1 MVRNVYG
8 SSCKVGVILVRF
20 EWNLNFLNIFTK
32 SIQIPI
38 SWQTVQGGV
47 ELFHSDRRTDRNDE
61 ANSYF
66 SKFCKSEVRTNF
78 KILLSPLFYCII
90 IFRFHSPLSTDLIY
104 FPGRFPKRIFV
115 TITWIF
121 HFILNSAN
129 STSYSQ
135 HNSFLPS
142 CMNKVKIIP
151 YPSSGYDTRRK
162 QVRPLQYTHTHTHT
176 QTHTYVRCSY
186 PCSLPEQGTQFGLSV
201 FTLLQPVDCYPP
213 KKGWVQWKLTEGRRR
228 KLNDRRFRDIKSYIT
243 QAATL
248 GKHKIQTA
256 SFVKYCT
263 PREESDYWYAYY
275 RITEKEKL
283 QCSVEQNTTAGL

>member
-1 MVRNVYG
+1 MYRTCTAHAPYWHLWPVMVYNIYQHSHKRRDFQKINLLNTKRVFWFSLKLLSETFLILRSNEWDMVRNVYG

-20 EWNLNFLNIFTK
+20 EWNLNFLNIFSK

-38 SWQTVQGGV
+38 PWQTVQGGV

-66 SKFCKSEVRTNF
+66 SKFCKSEVWTNF

-135 HNSFLPS
+135 LNSFLPS

-162 QVRPLQYTHTHTHT
+162 QVRPLQYTHTHTNAHIREVLLSMFSAWT
-176 QTHTYVRCSY
+176 GNAIWLIRVHVTSTGRLLS
-186 PCSLPEQGTQFGLSV
+186 PEKGLS
-201 FTLLQPVDCYPP
+201 TMETN
-213 KKGWVQWKLTEGRRR
+213 WR
-228 KLNDRRFRDIKSYIT
+228 
-243 QAATL
+243 
-248 GKHKIQTA
+248 
-256 SFVKYCT
+256 
-263 PREESDYWYAYY
+263 
-275 RITEKEKL
+275 KEKK
-283 QCSVEQNTTAGL
+283 VEWS

>member
-8 SSCKVGVILVRF
+8 SSCKVAIILVRF
-20 EWNLNFLNIFTK
+20 EWNLNFLNIFSK

-66 SKFCKSEVRTNF
+66 SKFCKSEVWTNF

-135 HNSFLPS
+135 LNSFLPS

-176 QTHTYVRCSY
+176 HTNAHIREVLLSMFSAWTGNAIWLIRVHVTSTGRLL
-186 PCSLPEQGTQFGLSV
+186 SPEKGLS
-201 FTLLQPVDCYPP
+201 TMETN
-213 KKGWVQWKLTEGRRR
+213 WR
-228 KLNDRRFRDIKSYIT
+228 
-243 QAATL
+243 
-248 GKHKIQTA
+248 
-256 SFVKYCT
+256 
-263 PREESDYWYAYY
+263 
-275 RITEKEKL
+275 KEKK
-283 QCSVEQNTTAGL
+283 VEWS